1 MVMKSERAQAP
12 NFLDRLSGPARR
24 ALENAGIT
32 TLERLA
38 GARITVDDIFVT
50 GP

>member
-32 TLERLA
+32 TLERL
-38 GARITVDDIFVT
+38 
-50 GP
+50 P